1 MQHDHSI
8 SAAFN
13 AVFTTAAEKAQ
24 AVIAA
29 GAIMSPLWRQA
40 LQSVSE
46 DAALVAPILGCLW
59 LVVQIGAKVG
69 EIVHRRRGAG
79 GG

>member
-1 MQHDHSI
+1 MLHDHSI

-29 GAIMSPLWRQA
+29 GAITSPLWRQA

-46 DAALVAPILGCLW
+46 DAALLAPILGCLW
-59 LVVQIGAKVG
+59 LIVQIGAKII
-69 EIVHRRRGAG
+69 ETRRRTRIE
-79 GG
+79 